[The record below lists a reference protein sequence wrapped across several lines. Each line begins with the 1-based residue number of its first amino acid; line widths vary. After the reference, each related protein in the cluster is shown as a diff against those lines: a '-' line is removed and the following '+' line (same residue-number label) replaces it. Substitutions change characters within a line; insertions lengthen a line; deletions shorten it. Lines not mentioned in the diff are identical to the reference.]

1 MSWDIQKLVME
12 SEGILDPAEKYIL
25 IYIAINVNENEG
37 NVAWCT
43 QASIAKKTGYHE
55 STVKRRCNSLNKK
68 GILTWIKRKRD
79 KGIFKRNH
87 YTIHCNVLK
96 EMIKNKGVSERTT
109 PMVHTATKVGI
120 TESDNNLTNNLT
132 NKINIINQKPS
143 HKPKHNLEHNLNHNL
158 NTPLDETPI
167 PIPITNKLTEV
178 SYSSYF
184 LKFWESIPNKVSKG
198 IAEKN
203 YLKLEQEWINKPE
216 ELAKMYKSYYDAV
229 EDKQFAKQ
237 PAFWLSAKK
246 YLDEKPKKQNTDL
259 ADPYVSRLN
268 MFKEAIEAKKGNSF
282 IKGYAQR
289 HPSDVERAIG
299 EGRFTKQQAIEYLD
313 FRG

>member
-12 SEGILDPAEKYIL
+12 SEGVLDPAEKYIL

-43 QASIAKKTGYHE
+43 QGFLAEKTGYHI

-79 KGIFKRNH
+79 NGIFKRNH
-87 YTIHCNVLK
+87 YTIHSNVLK

-120 TESDNNLTNNLT
+120 TESDNNLINNLT
-132 NKINIINQKPS
+132 NKLNIINQKPS
-143 HKPKHNLEHNLNHNL
+143 HKPKHNPEHNLNHNL
-158 NTPLDETPI
+158 NETPI
-167 PIPITNKLTEV
+167 PIPNKLNKL
-178 SYSSYF
+178 SYTSLF
-184 LKFWESIPNKVSKG
+184 LKFWESIPNRVSKG
-198 IAEKN
+198 IAETN

-216 ELAKMYKSYYDAV
+216 ELAKMYKSYYNSI
-229 EDKQFAKQ
+229 EDKQFAKK

-246 YLDEKPKKQNTDL
+246 YLDEKPEKQNTDL

-299 EGRFTKQQAIEYLD
+299 EGQFTKQQAIEYLD